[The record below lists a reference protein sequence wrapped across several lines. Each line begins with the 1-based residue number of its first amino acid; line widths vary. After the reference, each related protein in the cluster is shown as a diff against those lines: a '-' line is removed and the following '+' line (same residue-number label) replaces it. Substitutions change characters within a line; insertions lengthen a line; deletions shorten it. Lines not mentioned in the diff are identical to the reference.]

1 MVEPAGEVGFA
12 VSVEA
17 LAGQLSAVDRLVAI
31 ETDRVNVPMFPH
43 SLLRPGCPVPVVP
56 SWLAMFISCQCGYCL
71 LHLLPPRLESWHSES
86 EGKDGRGL
94 SNGARARIVRSD
106 HDFSACFGGASLL
119 FIMSQAT

>member
-31 ETDRVNVPMFPH
+31 DTDRVNVPMFPH

-56 SWLAMFISCQCGYCL
+56 SWCSVLVGHVYITPM
-71 LHLLPPRLESWHSES
+71 R
-86 EGKDGRGL
+86 
-94 SNGARARIVRSD
+94 
-106 HDFSACFGGASLL
+106 LL
-119 FIMSQAT
+119 FATFATAKVGILALRI